1 MVSYIPTSLIF
12 IGFSVATFI
21 YAVTNR
27 REKIEKKILIN
38 ELLLG
43 ILFFNTGI
51 FFPFLYQINS
61 PELSLGTLNTLWAL
75 TSIIFV
81 LELLVWTSIF
91 VYNAVISKKDPKLMA
106 ARDYNKY
113 RNQVMQNWVDD
124 LKGEFG
130 RKILHLFTVAV
141 IFVFWTIGTILDSIG
156 FLDSVGLD
164 NYSFSFWWT
173 ITVGLAFVIMFA
185 IADLVRLNKSYML
198 PNWARNW
205 YLSMRPEEL
214 DTFIASTPLVLALVP
229 FIFAPF
235 PILGAVALITTAAD
249 GLACIIGKKYGKHPL
264 RKNSEKTIEG
274 FIAGASSTFV
284 IVVVI
289 MILYQTW
296 MPLSLIKIL
305 LMALVA
311 MILFMIIDMFISRI
325 SDNILNPIFTGFGM
339 WLIYVLI

>member
-61 PELSLGTLNTLWAL
+61 PGLSLSTLNTLWAL

-81 LELLVWTSIF
+81 LELIVWTAIF

-106 ARDYNKY
+106 ARDYNIYCKEVNN
-113 RNQVMQNWVDD
+113 RWLDD

-164 NYSFSFWWT
+164 NYSFSFWWI

-229 FIFAPF
+229 FIFTPF

-274 FIAGASSTFV
+274 FIAGASSTFL

-296 MPLSLIKIL
+296 MPLSFIKIL

>member
-1 MVSYIPTSLIF
+1 MVSYLPTSLIF
-12 IGFSVATFI
+12 IGFSVATSIFALI
-21 YAVTNR
+21 NR

-38 ELLLG
+38 EMIIGFLFLNAG
-43 ILFFNTGI
+43 IS
-51 FFPFLYQINS
+51 FPFLYQSHS
-61 PELSLGTLNTLWAL
+61 PGMSLGTLNTLWAL
-75 TSIIFV
+75 TSFIFV
-81 LELLVWTSIF
+81 LELIIWTGVF
-91 VYNAVISKKDPKLMA
+91 VYNAVISKKDPELMA

-113 RNQVMQNWVDD
+113 RDQVMQNWVDD

-156 FLDSVGLD
+156 FLNSVGLD
-164 NYSFSFWWT
+164 NYSFSYWWT

-264 RKNSEKTIEG
+264 RKNSEKTVEG
-274 FIAGASSTFV
+274 FIAGASSTFLIV
-284 IVVVI
+284 IVM

-296 MPLSLIKIL
+296 MPLSFIKIL
-305 LMALVA
+305 MMALVA

-339 WLIYVLI
+339 WLIYVLV

>member
-1 MVSYIPTSLIF
+1 
-12 IGFSVATFI
+12 
-21 YAVTNR
+21 
-27 REKIEKKILIN
+27 
-38 ELLLG
+38 
-43 ILFFNTGI
+43 
-51 FFPFLYQINS
+51 
-61 PELSLGTLNTLWAL
+61 WAL
-75 TSIIFV
+75 TSIIFII
-81 LELLVWTSIF
+81 ELIVWTAIF

-113 RNQVMQNWVDD
+113 RKEVNNRWLDD

-130 RKILHLFTVAV
+130 RKILHLFTVAI

-164 NYSFSFWWT
+164 NYSFSFWWI

-185 IADLVRLNKSYML
+185 IADLVRLNRSYML

-214 DTFIASTPLVLALVP
+214 DTFIASIPLVLALVP

-235 PILGAVALITTAAD
+235 PILGAVALITTVAD
-249 GLACIIGKKYGKHPL
+249 GLACLIGKKYGKHPL

-274 FIAGASSTFV
+274 FIAGASSTFL
-284 IVVVI
+284 IVVMI

-296 MPLSLIKIL
+296 MPLSFINIL
-305 LMALVA
+305 LMAFVA

-325 SDNILNPIFTGFGM
+325 SDNILNPILTGFGM
-339 WLIYVLI
+339 WLIFVLI